1 METKE
6 KQHITDTLGKFI
18 QNAGSQNKA
27 ATQLGVAPA
36 TLSAIRSGKWEA
48 ISDDMWST
56 IAHGIG
62 IMRTAVEWNISTATQ
77 AYQHISYIL
86 ADAQQNA
93 MAYWLTGEAGCGKT
107 TTARQYAMTH
117 RGVFY
122 IQCSID
128 MKRSHFVTAVATAI
142 GIRTTSHYPYEIW
155 EDITQEL
162 TRMEQP
168 PVLIFDEA
176 DKLSDSV
183 FQYFIDL
190 YNKTYGQCGIV
201 WMSTDSIKVRFD
213 RGLKWSRQGYKEIFS
228 RIGQKFNDLPATTVQ
243 DVVAVCHANGVTDR
257 PAVEEIATQTQQSGF
272 DMRHV
277 KKQIHK
283 YYKVQS
289 ARKETSRHEQHQD

>member
-62 IMRTAVEWNISTATQ
+62 ITRTAAEWNISTATQ

-257 PAVEEIATQTQQSGF
+257 SAVEEIATQAQQSGF

>member
-1 METKE
+1 MEAKE
-6 KQHITDTLGKFI
+6 KQLITDTLGKYI

-27 ATQLGVAPA
+27 AVTLGVAPA
-36 TLSAIRSGKWEA
+36 TLSAIRSGKWDS
-48 ISDDMWST
+48 ISDDMWAT

-62 IMRTAVEWNISTATQ
+62 ITRTAADWNIAPQTQ

-86 ADAQQNA
+86 ADAQENA

-107 TTARQYAMTH
+107 TTARQYALSH
-117 RGVFY
+117 PGAFY
-122 IQCSID
+122 IQCCID
-128 MKRSHFVTAVATAI
+128 MKRSHFVSAVATAI
-142 GIRTTSHYPYEIW
+142 GIKTTSHYPYEIW

-162 TRMEQP
+162 TRMDVT

-201 WMSTDSIKVRFD
+201 WMSTDSIKSRFD

-228 RIGQKFNDLPATTVQ
+228 RIGQRFNDLPATSAQ
-243 DVVAVCHANGVTDR
+243 DVVAVCQANGVTDR
-257 PAVEEIATQTQQSGF
+257 AAIEEIATQTQTSGF

-289 ARKETSRHEQHQD
+289 ARAARIANTDRHE